1 MTIYCITIRLRSS
14 FYVFIAIAIAI
25 AFAFVYELRRAISNS
40 NGASWKT
47 K

>member
-1 MTIYCITIRLRSS
+1 MTIYCITNRLRSS
-14 FYVFIAIAIAI
+14 FYVFIAI
-25 AFAFVYELRRAISNS
+25 AFVYELRRAISNS